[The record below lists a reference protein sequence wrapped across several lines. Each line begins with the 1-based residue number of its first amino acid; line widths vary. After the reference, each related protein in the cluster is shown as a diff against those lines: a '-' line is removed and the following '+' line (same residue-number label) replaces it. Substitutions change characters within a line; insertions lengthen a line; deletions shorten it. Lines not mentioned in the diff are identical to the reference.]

1 MRAGPGVVTN
11 SCNRRVC
18 RGQIRLNRSI
28 SDAEGR
34 ATEANRSFDATL
46 SYAKF
51 YVKYHLSSLRSTKKE
66 QGTVSSSL
74 HQPLGPV
81 SISRRSA
88 AGSCTDVQDRC
99 AKAASAS
106 RPTCVCIVH
115 ARLSSCGAVV
125 RAGSTTGMLLAR
137 GIHQP
142 KHHQQQEAA
151 GDGRPTD
158 RVRAEPTV
166 GLGRALRNST
176 IPTELGSQLFV

>member
-1 MRAGPGVVTN
+1 M
-11 SCNRRVC
+11 
-18 RGQIRLNRSI
+18 NRSI

-88 AGSCTDVQDRC
+88 AGGCTDVQDRC

-151 GDGRPTD
+151 GYGRPTD
-158 RVRAEPTV
+158 RGADGRPRSGFAELDHPDRTW
-166 GLGRALRNST
+166 
-176 IPTELGSQLFV
+176 IPTFRLKSSELPRPAPKISSPAARL